1 MTETQDI
8 SNLRT
13 QFAKKAIL
21 PEKQIARAQEFL
33 THIADSKTATKE
45 DLRTG
50 QRLLHSLEHRT
61 ELFEFH
67 AAVLAGQESLTE
79 KELARRV
86 DEIAKSA
93 EVAEQTT
100 HRLREALKGIEG

>member
-13 QFAKKAIL
+13 QFARKAVL
-21 PEKQIARAQEFL
+21 PEKQIARANEFMS
-33 THIADSKTATKE
+33 HVSGSKNASKE
-45 DLRTG
+45 DIRTG

-67 AAVLAGQESLTE
+67 AAVLAGQESLSD
-79 KELARRV
+79 KELASRI

-100 HRLREALKGIEG
+100 DRLRETLKGLEG